1 MTADDVFRFLQM
13 VIMQGNKKEDALKIM
28 ERWVGPYYGKV
39 LQIETDGKFYHVIIM
54 KKGAKV
60 VEGEYPS
67 PDIIF
72 KAPSDVLMQ
81 IFTGRAKAEDAL
93 RKWEMIIVGNFHE
106 TMPMNELVAAVLMGA

>member
-1 MTADDVFRFLQM
+1 MTAEDVFRFLQM
-13 VIMQGNKKEDALKIM
+13 VIMQGNKKEDVLKIM
-28 ERWVGPYYGKV
+28 ERWVGPYHGKV

-81 IFTGRAKAEDAL
+81 IFRGTPAEDFL
-93 RKWEMIIVGNFHE
+93 RKWEMVIVGNFHE
-106 TMPMNELVAAVLMGA
+106 TVPMNELITAVVMGGL